1 MMDIA
6 EFMGIHA
13 TTTTKFLII
22 AGLGLVLSIS
32 INFLNISKP
41 VGVSEED
48 IEKYGEDADPRAQGR
63 ILYRRLLLIFGLVL
77 FCVGMIGA
85 LTHLIGGIQESYGD
99 ETARNTLFVIA
110 IVSAAIFMPL
120 VLIMRR

>member
-13 TTTTKFLII
+13 MTTTKFLIF

-41 VGVSEED
+41 FDISEED
-48 IEKYGEDADPRAQGR
+48 IEKYGEDADRRAQDR

-77 FCVGMIGA
+77 FCVGTISAM
-85 LTHLIGGIQESYGD
+85 THLIGGIQESYGD

-110 IVSAAIFMPL
+110 IVSAAIFTPL

>member
-1 MMDIA
+1 MDIA
-6 EFMGIHA
+6 EFMDIHA
-13 TTTTKFLII
+13 MTTTKFLII

-32 INFLNISKP
+32 ITFLNVAKP

-48 IEKYGEDADPRAQGR
+48 IEKYGEDADRRAQGR
-63 ILYRRLLLIFGLVL
+63 ILYRRLLIIFGLVL

-85 LTHLIGGIQESYGD
+85 MAHLIGGIQESYGD

-120 VLIMRR
+120 VSIMRK